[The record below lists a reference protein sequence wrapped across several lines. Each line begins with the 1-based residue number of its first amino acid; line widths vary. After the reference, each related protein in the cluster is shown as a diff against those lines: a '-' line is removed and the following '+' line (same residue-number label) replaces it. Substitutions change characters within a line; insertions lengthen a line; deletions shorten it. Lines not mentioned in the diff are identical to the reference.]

1 MGFFKNRIRKKK
13 FENAVND
20 LDKAMEELKAGIQND
35 YDEGR
40 ITRKQYESRMRSNG
54 WEPE

>member
-20 LDKAMEELKAGIQND
+20 LDKAMQELKAGIQKD